1 MVMLEDY
8 GVSDE
13 KGYADLKQLN
23 KAIGMYIFTP
33 RNCILCVIVCQA
45 QLVLEN
51 ACKYILSVHV
61 GRIIRTYV
69 TGPTKIDHVSANYT
83 QLYFH

>member
-33 RNCILCVIVCQA
+33 RNCIL
-45 QLVLEN
+45 
-51 ACKYILSVHV
+51 YLSL
-61 GRIIRTYV
+61 Y
-69 TGPTKIDHVSANYT
+69 ANHN
-83 QLYFH
+83 LF

>member
-23 KAIGMYIFTP
+23 KAIGMYM
-33 RNCILCVIVCQA
+33 
-45 QLVLEN
+45 
-51 ACKYILSVHV
+51 
-61 GRIIRTYV
+61 
-69 TGPTKIDHVSANYT
+69 YT
-83 QLYFH
+83 MEL